1 MKGAIPDKLIFFA
14 PIIKSR
20 FLNES
25 EAEAEA
31 EDDGCFSAAV
41 GVSRHH
47 TDLKISGK
55 Y

>member
-25 EAEAEA
+25 EAEAE
-31 EDDGCFSAAV
+31 DDGCFLPLLVSV
-41 GVSRHH
+41 GTTR
-47 TDLKISGK
+47 T
-55 Y
+55 

>member
-25 EAEAEA
+25 EAE
-31 EDDGCFSAAV
+31 DDGCYSAAV
-41 GVSRHH
+41 GVTRHH

-55 Y
+55 YYKHA